1 MELNNRV
8 SRNTRREIMDDYI
21 PFMEGVKA
29 IFIEKMA
36 QGKASPVKGW
46 DGRKMLAEIVEEQ
59 QLTPAEADV
68 AWGIFTYDI
77 LGYDDKKIKDLE
89 DGWQKER
96 QERIAKGDTPITKK
110 NSKGSSYPLLE
121 SDGLDSPQS
130 ILSE

>member
-1 MELNNRV
+1 MDLNK
-8 SRNTRREIMDDYI
+8 TDYI

-29 IFIEKMA
+29 IFIEKIA

-59 QLTPAEADV
+59 QLTPAETDV

-96 QERIAKGDTPITKK
+96 QERIAKGDAPITKK

>member
-1 MELNNRV
+1 MDLNK
-8 SRNTRREIMDDYI
+8 TDYI
-21 PFMEGVKA
+21 PFMEGVKT
-29 IFIEKMA
+29 IFLEKMA
-36 QGKASPVKGW
+36 EGKASKLRGW

-59 QLTPAEADV
+59 QLTPAETDI
-68 AWGIFTYDI
+68 AWGILTVDI

-96 QERIAKGDTPITKK
+96 QERIAKGDAPITKK

-121 SDGLDSPQS
+121 RDGLDSPQS